1 MTLIIIIDTS
11 SNKVL
16 EILANMYVYLKLPRI
31 LRTAFIIVY
40 VNNKA
45 LVNSSG
51 INTWITADH
60 ERENCIEQHS
70 KQDLLNSNIL
80 FTIA

>member
-51 INTWITADH
+51 INT
-60 ERENCIEQHS
+60 
-70 KQDLLNSNIL
+70 
-80 FTIA
+80 